1 MDFALSDEQQVVAD
15 LAEQIFAGQAS
26 VDRLKEAERGTGW
39 DLRLWGELAAANI
52 VGLCLP
58 ESAGGSGLGPVELL
72 LLCEAQG
79 RHVAPVP
86 LLQTAVAGAALAEF
100 GVPGAHD
107 ALLAAAVAGE
117 AVLTTALGSGGANDP
132 LVPGV
137 EATATDG
144 GWRLVGTKPAVPY
157 GADAAA
163 VVVPARTA
171 SGGSVVAVVP
181 AGADGVRYERE
192 RTTSHQS
199 AATLHL
205 DTEVPASAVL
215 GTPGDESAEVTRWL
229 FDHTVV
235 ATCGLQVGVAEGA
248 LAPTSSHV
256 SERQQFGRPL
266 SAFQAVTQRAADAW
280 ITTEA
285 VRVTAYNAAWRLAA
299 GLDAR
304 RDVAVAAFWASEGA
318 QQVVTATQHLH
329 GGIGADVDYPVHRY
343 FLWGTHHAAV
353 LGSASSHLAR
363 LGRLLA
369 QS

>member
-1 MDFALSDEQQVVAD
+1 MNFDLSDEQQVIAD

-26 VDRLKEAERGTGW
+26 IDRRKQAEQGDGW
-39 DLRLWGELAAANI
+39 DRRLWEELAAANL

-58 ESAGGSGLGPVELL
+58 ETAGGSGMGPVELL
-72 LLCEAQG
+72 LTCEAQG

-86 LLQTAVAGAALAEF
+86 LLVTAVTGAAIAEFGLPGVHDQLLAHAVAG
-100 GVPGAHD
+100 D
-107 ALLAAAVAGE
+107 
-117 AVLTTALGSGGANDP
+117 AVLTTALGSPGSNDP

-137 EATATDG
+137 LATPSGD

-157 GADAAA
+157 GAEAAA

-171 SGGSVVAVVP
+171 DGGSVVAVVA
-181 AGADGVRYERE
+181 AGADGVRVEPE
-192 RTTSHQS
+192 RTTNHQP

-205 DTEVPASAVL
+205 DTVVPATAVL
-215 GTPGDESAEVTRWL
+215 GTPGDDTAEVTRWL
-229 FDHTVV
+229 FEHSVV
-235 ATCGLQVGVAEGA
+235 ATCGLQIGVAEGA
-248 LAPTSSHV
+248 LALTAQHV
-256 SERQQFGRPL
+256 SDRQQFGRPL
-266 SAFQAVTQRAADAW
+266 AAFQAVTQRAADAW

-304 RDVAVAAFWASEGA
+304 RDVAVAAFWATEGA
-318 QQVVTATQHLH
+318 QHVVTATQHLH

-343 FLWGTHHAAV
+343 FLWGIQHATM
-353 LGSASSHLAR
+353 LGAASSHLAR
-363 LGRLLA
+363 LGRLLS